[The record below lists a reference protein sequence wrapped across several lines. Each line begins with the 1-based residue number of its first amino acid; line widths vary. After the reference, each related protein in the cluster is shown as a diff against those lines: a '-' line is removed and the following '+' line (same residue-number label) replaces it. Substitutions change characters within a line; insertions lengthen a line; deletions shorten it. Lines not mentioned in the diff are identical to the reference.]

1 MFLVKKKEVSLVQL
15 ESLLDALVKET
26 DTLTE
31 SQIEDVTY
39 IQDIIKQDSKI
50 ILSEDA
56 SVKYQEFI
64 EKVVLFDY
72 SLQKSFL
79 SGLKSIWTGMD
90 ETKYKEI
97 EEKALNKAHDEESK
111 KEMIKEIDDMLANAK
126 VDTSKEY
133 GPKGSM
139 VSKHLREK
147 NKDKIS
153 EFITKLNKLKSK
165 IQSTKTK

>member
-56 SVKYQEFI
+56 NIKYQEFI
-64 EKVVLFDY
+64 EKVMLFDD
-72 SLQKSFL
+72 SLQEGIIDKFS
-79 SGLKSIWTGMD
+79 SHIKGIN
-90 ETKYKEI
+90 ETKYKEL
-97 EEKALNKAHDEESK
+97 EEKILKDAQSDPKEKAKMLEQ
-111 KEMIKEIDDMLANAK
+111 IDDLFSDAN
-126 VDTSKEY
+126 
-133 GPKGSM
+133 
-139 VSKHLREK
+139 
-147 NKDKIS
+147 
-153 EFITKLNKLKSK
+153 TKLGAGLIGLVVRLFNKKDREGYKNRLLSLRNK
-165 IQSTKTK
+165 IEAIK